1 MLMLHASL
9 SCKPAAGTWA
19 DIPERTRM
27 PRTAP
32 LTGVELRALL
42 DLFQPADLPHLD
54 ESGRA

>member
-1 MLMLHASL
+1 MLLLHASL
-9 SCKPAAGTWA
+9 SCKQYAATWA

-27 PRTAP
+27 LRTAP
-32 LTGVELRALL
+32 LTDVELRALP